1 MLPCSQLGIQV
12 KHTSPYNPQANPVE
26 RKNRD
31 IKLYLSKF
39 CGDNHKN
46 WDENI
51 QPMLFSLRTA
61 VHRSTGY
68 TPARLLLG
76 KELHGPLDILLDH
89 NMVNESSIDFKNYA
103 EKLAVQLRNANI
115 YALENRMISGEIQ
128 KNYYDLGRRE
138 VKFEEGDLVLC
149 RSHFQSS
156 AIKDFAAKLAP
167 KYEGPYIVLERQ
179 LPNTYLLGDPVTKEA
194 ICCVPIHFLRKYSE
208 NVNPINYSEKLD
220 EINSNGSDVEN
231 CPSPPAQLETT
242 QIECTANQIASK
254 DENPLIP
261 KSYLGKKRGRP
272 SKQVNLQ
279 VPVKNTESVSSPPK
293 HYNLRT
299 RRPSV

>member
-1 MLPCSQLGIQV
+1 MGIYPRVSDYVKSCLTCLKYNYENRKPAGLMKPHSYLGPWTEVSVDLIGPLPPSKDRNVYLLVIVDIFSGWVEAFPLRKSMADSKAIVEKLLSVFCRWGFPKTIISDNGPQFISKLWNATMFKLGIQV

-103 EKLAVQLRNANI
+103 EKLAIQLRNANI

-167 KYEGPYIVLERQ
+167 V
-179 LPNTYLLGDPVTKEA
+179 
-194 ICCVPIHFLRKYSE
+194 
-208 NVNPINYSEKLD
+208 
-220 EINSNGSDVEN
+220 
-231 CPSPPAQLETT
+231 
-242 QIECTANQIASK
+242 
-254 DENPLIP
+254 
-261 KSYLGKKRGRP
+261 
-272 SKQVNLQ
+272 
-279 VPVKNTESVSSPPK
+279 
-293 HYNLRT
+293 
-299 RRPSV
+299 